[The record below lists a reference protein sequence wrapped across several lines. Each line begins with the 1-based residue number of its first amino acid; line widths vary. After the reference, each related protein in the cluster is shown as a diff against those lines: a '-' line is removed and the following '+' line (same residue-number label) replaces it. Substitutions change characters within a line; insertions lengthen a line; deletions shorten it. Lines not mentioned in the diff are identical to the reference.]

1 MAGEQVD
8 GLLVVEAVD
17 ELEARADDAE
27 IGRIFHAQ
35 ILEWQ
40 GDDEEVVFRL
50 EAVERVVVDV
60 VGRQVGLGQHE
71 AVDFLARVEIDRG
84 GDGFVAG
91 KVRRGAIEF
100 SAGAVKRNE
109 ERRVSEV
116 EEQHGWRGK

>member
-50 EAVERVVVDV
+50 EAVEREVVDV

-84 GDGFVAG
+84 GDGFAAG
-91 KVRRGAIEF
+91 KVRRGAVEF

-116 EEQHGWRGK
+116 EEEHGWRGQ